1 MIKLFFYL
9 RGALLATLALTAV
22 WAGSAAAQ
30 PMPPEEAFQLEVRRS
45 GAGDILFN
53 WTIADGHY
61 LYRKHTVA
69 TLEGGHDA
77 LPLALAVGEAK
88 TDPAFGEVEVW
99 HGRGEARL
107 SAADLEAAGG
117 PAVVNITFQ
126 GCLED
131 SICYPP
137 MTETVALPDAV
148 AAVSGETA
156 LAAREADVE
165 TAVAASALALQ
176 GSAPASADPATVSA
190 SGGEIGAPVST
201 GPSSNGIALQ
211 SGDGMVERLALHGGA
226 LWVLLAFFGF
236 GVLLA
241 FTPCVF
247 PMYPILAGVIGRGV
261 DAPGGRRGFQLS
273 VAYVLGLAVAFALLG
288 VAAAWSGQNLQMALQ
303 SAWAVGAL
311 SLIFVALALSM
322 FGLYELQL
330 PSSWS
335 SRLSGPGKVQGRR
348 SLGSAAGMGFVS
360 ALIVGPCVT
369 APLAGALLYIA
380 QTGDLLLGAAA
391 LFALGLGK
399 GAPLIAFGALGSKV
413 LPRAGAWMER
423 VKAAFG
429 VLFLV
434 TAWWLSSRVLPAEAG
449 LLLGAGLMLLIAV
462 LLGLFRPATGG
473 GPWVGAARAGGLAA
487 AVWGVMLLV
496 GAASGAQDPWRP
508 LTGLFGSAAQAAAV
522 ATNAAAP
529 TVVTDTAALAGAVKA
544 AGVAGTP
551 SLVYFTAD
559 WCVSCKVID
568 RTVFADPEVQ
578 TALSGARLI
587 EVDVTRTTSET
598 RALLKDFAVIGP
610 PTMIFLD
617 ATATEPAATRL
628 VGEMSARDVIDSLGR
643 AGASG

>member
-9 RGALLATLALTAV
+9 RGALLATLALTVV
-22 WAGSAAAQ
+22 WAGAAAAQ

-45 GAGDILFN
+45 GAGDIIFD

-69 TLEGGHDA
+69 TLEGGETA
-77 LPLALAVGEAK
+77 LPLARAEGEAK
-88 TDPAFGEVEVW
+88 TDPAFGDVEVW

-107 SAADLEAAGG
+107 SAADLESAGG
-117 PAVVNITFQ
+117 PAVVNITYQ

-137 MTETVALPDAV
+137 MTETVALPKAV
-148 AAVSGETA
+148 VTAPGDTA

-176 GSAPASADPATVSA
+176 ASAPAPADPATFSA
-190 SGGEIGAPVST
+190 SDGKSSAQASAGS
-201 GPSSNGIALQ
+201 SSNGIALQ
-211 SGDGMVERLALHGGA
+211 SGGGMVERLALRGGV

-261 DAPGGRRGFQLS
+261 DAPGGRRGFELS

-303 SAWAVGAL
+303 SPWAVGAL

-335 SRLSGPGKVQGRR
+335 SRLSGPDKERGRR

-380 QTGDLLLGAAA
+380 QTRDLLLGAAA

-413 LPRAGAWMER
+413 LPRAGAWMDR

-434 TAWWLSSRVLPAEAG
+434 TAWWLSSRILPAEAS
-449 LLLGAGLMLLIAV
+449 LLLGAGLMLLVAV

-473 GPWVGAARAGGLAA
+473 GLWSGAARAGGLAA
-487 AVWGVMLLV
+487 AVWGVLLLV
-496 GAASGAQDPWRP
+496 GAASGADDPWRP
-508 LTGLFGSAAQAAAV
+508 LTGLFGSTAQAGSV
-522 ATNAAAP
+522 ATNAAAA
-529 TVVTDTAALAGAVKA
+529 TVVSDTAALTQAVAAAGAA
-544 AGVAGTP
+544 QSP

-578 TALSGARLI
+578 AALTGARLI
-587 EVDVTRTTSET
+587 EVDVTRTTPET
-598 RALLKDFAVIGP
+598 RALLKDFAVVGP

-617 ATATEPAATRL
+617 ATATEPDGSRL
-628 VGEMSARDVIDSLGR
+628 VGEMGARDVIDSLGR
-643 AGASG
+643 AGAPG